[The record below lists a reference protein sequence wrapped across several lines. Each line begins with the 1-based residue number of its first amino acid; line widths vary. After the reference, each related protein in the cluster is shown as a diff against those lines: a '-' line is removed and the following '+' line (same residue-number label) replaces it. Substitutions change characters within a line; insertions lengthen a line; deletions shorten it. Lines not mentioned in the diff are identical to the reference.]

1 MRRKCLA
8 VLGAAALFLATACG
22 GGEGASSSG
31 EGPDKVT
38 VGVIPIVDVAPIHLG
53 IKQGFFS
60 ERDIKVNLESG
71 QGGAAIVPG
80 VVSGQF
86 DFGFSNVTSLLLAS
100 SKGLPLKLV
109 AAGNYSTGE
118 QGHDFSGVVVP
129 KGSDVSSAAGL
140 SGKTV
145 AVNTLKNIG
154 DTTVRQSVEKAGG
167 DPKKVKF
174 VELPFPEMPAALAN
188 GQVDAAWLVEP
199 FLTIAKNQ
207 GAKVVAS
214 NLVDTQKN
222 LMIAAYFTSK
232 QTIKSSPDLVKRF
245 TAAMNESL
253 KYAAKHPGQ
262 ARSILQAY
270 TKIDPKVAEEL
281 VLPKWSTSI
290 NESTLKLIARL
301 AYEDGLVNKP
311 IDYKALLRGQSG

>member
-1 MRRKCLA
+1 M
-8 VLGAAALFLATACG
+8 
-22 GGEGASSSG
+22 
-31 EGPDKVT
+31 T

-60 ERDIKVNLESG
+60 QRDIKVSLESG

-100 SKGLPLKLV
+100 SKGLPLKVV

-129 KGSDVSSAAGL
+129 KGSDISSAAGL

-207 GAKVVAS
+207 GAQVVAS
-214 NLVDTQKN
+214 NLVDTQQN

-232 QTIKSSPDLVKRF
+232 QTIESNPDLVKRF

-253 KYAAKHPGQ
+253 KYAAKHPQQ
-262 ARSILQAY
+262 ARSILQTY
-270 TKIDPKVAEEL
+270 TKIDPKVAKEL
-281 VLPKWSTSI
+281 VLPKWSTNI
-290 NESTLKLIARL
+290 NESTLKLMARL
-301 AYEDGLVNKP
+301 AYEDGLVDKP